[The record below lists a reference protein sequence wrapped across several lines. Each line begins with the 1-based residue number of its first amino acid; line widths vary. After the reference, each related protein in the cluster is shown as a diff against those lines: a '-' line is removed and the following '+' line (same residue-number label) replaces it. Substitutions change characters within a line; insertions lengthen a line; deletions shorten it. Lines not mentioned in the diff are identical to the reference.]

1 MSDLNQAPNT
11 QQLPAGLGAP
21 APVAPVPAHN
31 PMLSHVSNPPTVEEA
46 LKPVVATPNPAPT
59 IVLPQ
64 ASTAPRGAAG
74 DLVDGFLGDPQV
86 KLATS
91 YIDSV
96 AADGKLDIQRAL
108 GKGFAELDARFI
120 DEAYVKEVLGD
131 KAPNFLETAKSIVN
145 YIQHHRDSVITGV
158 YDAAGGEPQWHQ
170 AVDAFKRVASPDEQ
184 AMLSGLLDSTDSKQV
199 KYAASRILEIARA
212 SGAVIQHSA
221 AVLGKG
227 SSSQGLSAAAY
238 QAELAKYR
246 GVNVPPQKYAELREL
261 RALGKQQGL

>member
-46 LKPVVATPNPAPT
+46 LKPVVAAPTSAPT

-91 YIDSV
+91 YIDSI

-108 GKGFAELDARFI
+108 GKGFAELDTRFI

-131 KAPNFLETAKSIVN
+131 KVGNFLETAKSIVN

-158 YDAAGGEPQWHQ
+158 YEAAGGEAQWEQ
-170 AVDAFKRVASPDEQ
+170 AVNAFKRVASPDEQ
-184 AMLSGLLDSTDSKQV
+184 EQLSTLLDSTDSKQRWFAPDTVVDIWKV
-199 KYAASRILEIARA
+199 KL
-212 SGAVIQHSA
+212 
-221 AVLGKG
+221 
-227 SSSQGLSAAAY
+227 
-238 QAELAKYR
+238 
-246 GVNVPPQKYAELREL
+246 
-261 RALGKQQGL
+261 